1 MKKNVICKYIMRSLL
16 TFVLIYCVSAVL
28 GEGII
33 IGILYGMGHDPL
45 HGVMPEGQI
54 GELLPYYGY
63 VIFSLVTIAYCKFVE
78 KRTMKW
84 IGFTRKGLDYLLGA
98 LLAVILL
105 FIIVGINCVFGSM
118 MFEGFYTN
126 VSIKIFVL
134 WMFAFGVQGAAEEIM
149 CRGFLMNSLQK
160 ETSIPVAV
168 VISSTAFVVPHLPS
182 LIEADFAYAV
192 VGIANLYLISIV
204 FSMLVLWR
212 ANIWIVCGLH
222 SVWNFVL
229 YWILGLSLSGSES
242 VSKGIILFQV
252 TDTNI
257 LNGAEYG
264 IEASI
269 ITTIVLG
276 ILVFILIKKGKGRI
290 SENGI

>member
-1 MKKNVICKYIMRSLL
+1 MKKSVICKYIMKSLL
-16 TFVLIYCVSAVL
+16 AFVLIYCVSAVL

-33 IGILYGMGHDPL
+33 IGILYGMGYDPL
-45 HGVMPEGQI
+45 HGFMPEGQI

-63 VIFSLVTIAYCKFVE
+63 AIFSLVTIAYCKFVE
-78 KRTMKW
+78 KRTMKS
-84 IGFTRKGLDYLLGA
+84 IGFAGKGVDYLLGA

-105 FIIVGINCVFGSM
+105 FIIIGVNCVFGSM
-118 MFEGFYTN
+118 MFNGLNTN
-126 VSIKIFVL
+126 VSVKNLVL
-134 WMFAFGVQGAAEEIM
+134 WMLAFGIQGATEEIM
-149 CRGFLMNSLQK
+149 CRGFLMKSLQK
-160 ETSIPVAV
+160 ETSIPMAV

-192 VGIANLYLISIV
+192 VGIVNLYLISIV

-276 ILVFILIKKGKGRI
+276 ILVFILIKKGKGWI